1 LYQNFFDGSTMFSPQ
16 RIWNAFTFT
25 RQGLKSAW
33 QTEAAFRDNV
43 LMVFGAQ
50 LLCLWLQPVTWLWLM
65 LLFANALLL
74 AVELLNTGIEYVVDH
89 ISLDKHDLLGRAKDV
104 GSAAVF
110 MMLCMNAL
118 LLIMIGYQAWGR

>member
-1 LYQNFFDGSTMFSPQ
+1 MFSPQ

-33 QTEAAFRDNV
+33 QTEAAFRDNIV
-43 LMVFGAQ
+43 MVIGAQ
-50 LLCLWLQPVTWLWLM
+50 LLCLWVQPALWLWLM
-65 LLFANALLL
+65 LAFANALLL
-74 AVELLNTGIEYVVDH
+74 VTELLNTGLEYIVDH

-110 MMLCMNAL
+110 MMLFVNL
-118 LLIMIGYQAWGR
+118 LLLLTVVYQVWLK

>member
-1 LYQNFFDGSTMFSPQ
+1 MFSPQ

-33 QTEAAFRDNV
+33 QTEAAFRDNIT
-43 LMVFGAQ
+43 MVIGAQ
-50 LLCLWLQPVTWLWLM
+50 LLCLWLQPPPWLWLM
-65 LLFANALLL
+65 VVFANALLL
-74 AVELLNTGIEYVVDH
+74 VTELLNTGLEYIVDH

-110 MMLCMNAL
+110 IMLCMNTL
-118 LLIMIGYQAWGR
+118 LLLVVIYQTSVN